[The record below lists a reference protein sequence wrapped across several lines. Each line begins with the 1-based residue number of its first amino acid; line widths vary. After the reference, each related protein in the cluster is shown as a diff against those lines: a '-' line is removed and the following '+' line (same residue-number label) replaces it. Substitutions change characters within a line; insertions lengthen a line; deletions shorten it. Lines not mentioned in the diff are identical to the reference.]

1 MGDKVGLGFNNTK
14 ETLLFSFNNI
24 AFGIKSEAKCIL
36 IPQYLYMYYNR
47 PEFDRYAIINS
58 WGSATELFTFKEM
71 CDIEINLPPLAVQQK
86 YVAIYEALL
95 ANQKSYEEGLDD
107 LKTTVDA
114 ILDKEKSLSDKV
126 PVGDL
131 LEEVDQRNE
140 DGSITDVQ
148 GINITKQF
156 MPSVA
161 NTMGV
166 NLKRY
171 KVVKEGQFAYSGMQ
185 TGRDRCIRIALLQKS
200 APVIVSP
207 AYTVL
212 QTKSIRV
219 IPEYIMMWF
228 SRHESDRRGWF
239 MSDSSIRSNL
249 DLDRF
254 YETKIPL
261 PDIRKQKAIS
271 DIYSAYVDRRA
282 ISDRLKEEIKSIC
295 PVLIKGSLEEGEG

>member
-1 MGDKVGLGFNNTK
+1 
-14 ETLLFSFNNI
+14 
-24 AFGIKSEAKCIL
+24 
-36 IPQYLYMYYNR
+36 
-47 PEFDRYAIINS
+47 
-58 WGSATELFTFKEM
+58 
-71 CDIEINLPPLAVQQK
+71 
-86 YVAIYEALL
+86 
-95 ANQKSYEEGLDD
+95 
-107 LKTTVDA
+107 
-114 ILDKEKSLSDKV
+114 
-126 PVGDL
+126 
-131 LEEVDQRNE
+131 
-140 DGSITDVQ
+140 
-148 GINITKQF
+148 

-166 NLKRY
+166 NLRRY

-185 TGRDRCIRIALLQKS
+185 TGRDKCIRIALLQKS
-200 APVIVSP
+200 VPIIVSP

-212 QTKSIRV
+212 QTKSIHV

-228 SRHESDRRGWF
+228 SRHESDRQGWF

-295 PVLIKGSLEEGEG
+295 PILIKGSLEEGEG